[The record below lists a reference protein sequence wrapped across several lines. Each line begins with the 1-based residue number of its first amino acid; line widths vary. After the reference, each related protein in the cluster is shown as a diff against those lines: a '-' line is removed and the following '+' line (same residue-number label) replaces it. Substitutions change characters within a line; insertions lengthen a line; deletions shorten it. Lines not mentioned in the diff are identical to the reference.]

1 MVVKTIPRWVSCTSK
16 LIDWTVPLLHCGVGA
31 RTLVLHEQVA
41 PAGEQLPGQAAQAV
55 RDALAHAPLH
65 GAGVPRHKA
74 LPVRR
79 PRAWRAR
86 ARAHLP
92 AAPPSSSCQAECS
105 RSAGWSRTPAPRY
118 GRADARSVA
127 RHVVGRDTQGAWRRG
142 GDRPRQAHPAWR
154 ATSSGA
160 APPSCSRDARRPRA
174 RPGRCR
180 RA

>member
-16 LIDWTVPLLHCGVGA
+16 LIDWTVPLLHCGGGA

-105 RSAGWSRTPAPRY
+105 RERRMIVAHASAAPGPGRRAQHGAPPCRARHPGRLAPR
-118 GRADARSVA
+118 RARAPAGAPSMA
-127 RHVVGRDTQGAWRRG
+127 RHFFRRC
-142 GDRPRQAHPAWR
+142 A
-154 ATSSGA
+154 SFV
-160 APPSCSRDARRPRA
+160 
-174 RPGRCR
+174 
-180 RA
+180 